1 MRGEQASLPRLN
13 LLFLLSE
20 LRIMNKLAVILFSSV
35 LVFSQ
40 TPFAA
45 AEVPASFAFTG
56 SGYGHGVGMSQ
67 IGAKAKAVAGES
79 ATAIL
84 TYYYK
89 DVVVA
94 PVVDTHTI
102 RVNIGTALKTFSVST
117 TQLNSKIDV
126 FVGDVPAAVTPV
138 PALTISPQTAA
149 IFAVEGNTVAIG
161 AVKGRVLTVRW
172 GAPNTILTF
181 FGPGKPVRYKYGQIQ
196 VKVVRGA
203 LEVTNSL
210 SIHDEYLW
218 GISEVSSAWPAAVL
232 EAQAIAARSYAL
244 AKIGSIRSV
253 CDCHVYSHIG
263 DQNFVGFSKE
273 AEPKIG
279 KLWKAA
285 VQRTNVDTS
294 TSLAVL
300 HQGKPI
306 QAFYSSSSG
315 GATQTTFDAW
325 GQATP
330 YTQSVADP
338 AGLDP
343 KLNPRFAQW
352 KASAT
357 QEILAKAFLL
367 ADIVTLEIIS
377 RNSAGA
383 VTYIKG
389 TSSNGSTKLLRGDT
403 FRSRA
408 KIPSPYFNLG

>member
-1 MRGEQASLPRLN
+1 MK
-13 LLFLLSE
+13 
-20 LRIMNKLAVILFSSV
+20 KLAAILFSSV
-35 LVFSQ
+35 LLLSHSPSAVAQ
-40 TPFAA
+40 A
-45 AEVPASFAFTG
+45 PASFAFTG

-67 IGAKAKAVAGES
+67 IGAKARAVAGES

-84 TYYYK
+84 NYYYK
-89 DVVVA
+89 DVVIA
-94 PVVDTHTI
+94 PVIDTHTI
-102 RVNIGTALKTFSVST
+102 RVNIGTGLKNFSVST
-117 TQLNSKIDV
+117 SQLDSKIDV
-126 FVGDVPAAVTPV
+126 FIGDIPASLAPV
-138 PALTISPQTAA
+138 PALTITAQTKALFA
-149 IFAVEGNTVAIG
+149 IEGKSVAIG
-161 AVKGRVLTVRW
+161 TVKGKVLTVRW
-172 GAPNTILTF
+172 GAPNAILTF
-181 FGPGKPVRYKYGQIQ
+181 FGPGNPVRYKYGQIQ
-196 VKVVRGA
+196 VKAVGSN

-218 GISEVSSAWPAAVL
+218 GISEISSAWPAAVL
-232 EAQAIAARSYAL
+232 EAQVIAARSYAL
-244 AKIGSIRSV
+244 AKIGSIRGT
-253 CDCHVYSHIG
+253 CDCNVYSHIG

-285 VQRTNVDTS
+285 VLRTNVDTS
-294 TSLAVL
+294 TSLAML
-300 HQGKPI
+300 NKGKPI
-306 QAFYSSSSG
+306 QAYYSSSSG
-315 GATQTTFDAW
+315 GATQTTLDAW

-357 QEILAKAFLL
+357 QELVAKAFLL
-367 ADIVTLEIIS
+367 ADIVSLEIVS

-408 KIPSPYFNLG
+408 KIPSPYFLLAESVS